1 MENGETVSDFA
12 PKKLARQL
20 DFTLMCRASENGR
33 LPVLLQSPP
42 QQLSARPQSHL
53 QLESMSPQ
61 PQQRVLGQGQCETQ
75 LTPPSK
81 QQPEIKPQLESESPM
96 QLQTLKSPSN
106 LPARS
111 HLQAMQP
118 LAARH
123 HQAFVAHRTPHPV
136 QKLSPQQTFQLGK
149 QESPLSRLHSS
160 VDAKDGTPKKQKQ
173 CNCKNSRCLK
183 LYCECFAAAIY
194 CDGCNCINCHNNSE
208 KEEYRQ
214 EAINL
219 LLDRN
224 PNAFRPKI
232 GSSPHG
238 LQDAKVN
245 ASELQMVGKHNKG
258 CHCKKSGCLKKY
270 CECFQAKV
278 FCSENCKCIDCK
290 NFEGSEESRAPL
302 QGERN
307 SLVFLQQ
314 AANAAINGAIGLSGF
329 GTLLASKKRKGD
341 EIFCGV
347 AAKDQSFSK
356 TAQNQQ
362 ENPPANSSFLSAP
375 VSCSPKTVVLG
386 SLKPTLR
393 SPLANVL
400 KPQDVKELCS
410 VLVVLSSEA
419 AKTLPGKNNEMDLQ
433 MQRESCNVETAVS
446 CFHASETSE
455 KGSDSITVDV
465 DRNGNS
471 GSNRGDVENGRPL
484 SPGTRALMCDE
495 EDAMFMAA
503 PSPTALQG
511 HCQNMNKKSLNDHK
525 RTKIY
530 AEQERLV
537 LTSLRNFLDRLI
549 TRGIIKQSMCSPP
562 TIKSINQSGSG
573 IVKSWS
579 PATVEISQTSTAISS
594 APTNSMTLKMGLPIG
609 NVKIDAEIKNSNTQ
623 QE

>member
-1 MENGETVSDFA
+1 
-12 PKKLARQL
+12 
-20 DFTLMCRASENGR
+20 MCRTSENGR
-33 LPVLLQSPP
+33 LPVLIQSPP
-42 QQLSARPQSHL
+42 QQFSARPQSHL
-53 QLESMSPQ
+53 QLESKSPQ
-61 PQQRVLGQGQCETQ
+61 RQQRVLGQGQCETQ
-75 LTPPSK
+75 PTTPSK
-81 QQPEIKPQLESESPM
+81 QQPEIKRQLELESPM
-96 QLQTLKSPSN
+96 QLQRLKSPSN

-123 HQAFVAHRTPHPV
+123 QQASVAHRTPHPV

-149 QESPLSRLHSS
+149 QESPQSRLHSS

-183 LYCECFAAAIY
+183 LYCECFAAGIY

-219 LLDRN
+219 ILDRN

-245 ASELQMVGKHNKG
+245 ATELQMVGKHNKG

-290 NFEGSEESRAPL
+290 NFEGSEERRAPL
-302 QGERN
+302 QGEHN
-307 SLVFLQQ
+307 SLVYLQQ

-329 GTLLASKKRKGD
+329 GTLSASKKRKGD

-347 AAKDQSFSK
+347 AVKDQSFSK

-362 ENPPANSSFLSAP
+362 ENPPRNSPANSSFLSAP
-375 VSCSPKTVVLG
+375 VSCSPNTAVLG

-393 SPLANVL
+393 SPLADVL

-419 AKTLPGKNNEMDLQ
+419 AKTLPG
-433 MQRESCNVETAVS
+433 
-446 CFHASETSE
+446 ETSE
-455 KGSDSITVDV
+455 KGSDSITADV
-465 DRNGNS
+465 GRDGNS
-471 GSNRGDVENGRPL
+471 VSNQGDVQNGRPL

-511 HCQNMNKKSLNDHK
+511 HCQNMSKESSNDHK

-530 AEQERLV
+530 SEQERLV
-537 LTSLRNFLDRLI
+537 LTSLRDFLDRLI

-562 TIKSINQSGSG
+562 DNPTIKSLNQSGSG

-609 NVKIDAEIKNSNTQ
+609 NVKMDAEIKNSNTQ